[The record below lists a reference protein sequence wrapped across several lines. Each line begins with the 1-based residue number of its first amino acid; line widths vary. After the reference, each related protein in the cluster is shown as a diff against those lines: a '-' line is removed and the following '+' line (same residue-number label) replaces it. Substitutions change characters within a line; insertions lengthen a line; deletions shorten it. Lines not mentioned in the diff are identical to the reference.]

1 MSLLRD
7 DPELERPVERIEQLA
22 EFFQG
27 GEKAPDNL
35 RVGTEHEKVGI
46 YEKTLTPVPY
56 GGERGIGALLTALQD
71 DYGFEPLMEGENIV
85 GLERSGT
92 LITLEPGGQLE
103 LAGAPLHTL
112 HETCREFNEHLA
124 LMKHVSERFGIL
136 WLGLG
141 IHPLARLDEMPHM
154 PRVRHEMMREY
165 LGKRDELG
173 LWMMHG
179 TGTVQA
185 NFDFESEQDAARK
198 LRAALAISPLVTALY
213 ANSSISE
220 GKPNGFESLRAWV
233 WRYTDPDRCGLLP
246 FVFEKDWLEG
256 GAYARYSE
264 WALDVPVFFIQRD
277 AEHIP
282 LRGCSFRQF
291 LAEGF
296 ADQRATL
303 ADWALHLTTL
313 FPEVRLKRFIEVR
326 GADAVPPNLVCA
338 LPALWK
344 GIFYEP
350 DALSAA
356 LERFSHWSFEEVDAL
371 HAEVA
376 RHGLDAQ
383 TPDGPAARVAQEL
396 LDISAAGLA
405 RIGAPNR
412 RGETEELFLEPLYGI
427 LDRGVSPARSV
438 LERWEGAWS
447 RRVDLLVEY
456 AKY

>member
-7 DPELERPVERIEQLA
+7 DPELERRVDRIEQLV
-22 EFFQG
+22 EHFRR
-27 GEKAPDNL
+27 GETAREDF

-46 YEKTLTPVPY
+46 YEKTLMPVPY
-56 GGERGIGALLTALQD
+56 GGERGIRALLTALQD

-103 LAGAPLHTL
+103 LAGAPLLTL

-141 IHPLARLDEMPHM
+141 IHPLAGLDEMPHM
-154 PRVRHEMMREY
+154 PRVRHEIMREY
-165 LGKRDELG
+165 LGRRDELG
-173 LWMMHG
+173 LWMMHA

-185 NFDFESEQDAARK
+185 NLDFESEQDAARK
-198 LRAALAISPLVTALY
+198 LRVALAVSPIVTALY

-220 GKPNGFESLRAWV
+220 GKPNGFESRRAWV

-246 FVFEKDWLEG
+246 FVFEKAWLEG
-256 GAYARYSE
+256 GAYARYAE
-264 WALDVPVFFIQRD
+264 WALDVPVFFIQRG

-282 LRGCSFRQF
+282 LGGRSFRRY

-296 ADQRATL
+296 AGHHATL

-313 FPEVRLKRFIEVR
+313 FPEVRMKNVIEVR

-344 GIFYEP
+344 GILYEP

-356 LERFSHWSFEEVDAL
+356 LDRFSDWGFEDVDAL
-371 HAEVA
+371 HADVA
-376 RHGLDAQ
+376 RRGLSAQ
-383 TPDGPAARVAQEL
+383 APDGPISRAAQEL
-396 LDISAAGLA
+396 LDLSAAGLA

-447 RRVDLLVEY
+447 HRVDLLVEY